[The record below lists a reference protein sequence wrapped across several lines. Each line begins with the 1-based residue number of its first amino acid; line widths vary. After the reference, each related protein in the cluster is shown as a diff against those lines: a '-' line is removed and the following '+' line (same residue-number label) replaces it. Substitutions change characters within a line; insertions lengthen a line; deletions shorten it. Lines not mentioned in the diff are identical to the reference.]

1 MKLETGIFHWAEA
14 ALGMVLVRKKSLAE
28 TIASCVLNVL
38 VQSWL
43 TNPAV
48 QKLLM
53 PADTLRCCV
62 PLTFYIGAVL

>member
-1 MKLETGIFHWAEA
+1 
-14 ALGMVLVRKKSLAE
+14 MVLLRKKSLAE

-53 PADTLRCCV
+53 LADTLRCYV

>member
-1 MKLETGIFHWAEA
+1 
-14 ALGMVLVRKKSLAE
+14 MVLVRKKSLAE
-28 TIASCVLNVL
+28 AIASCVLNVL

-53 PADTLRCCV
+53 LADT
-62 PLTFYIGAVL
+62 